1 MSPSTIPQ
9 AFVALACNGYAML
22 PGGDGDGG
30 DDADDGGDGDVDGGD
45 DDDDGGDDA
54 TCV

>member
-22 PGGDGDGG
+22 PGGDAG
-30 DDADDGGDGDVDGGD
+30 VDGGD
-45 DDDDGGDDA
+45 DVDDGGDDA
-54 TCV
+54 SCV

>member
-22 PGGDGDGG
+22 PGGDGGDDGG
-30 DDADDGGDGDVDGGD
+30 DDVDDGGDDG
-45 DDDDGGDDA
+45 DDGGDDA
-54 TCV
+54 SCV